1 MMTYKQ
7 LQKAVRD
14 LPNISEFCAKH
25 KLPLRTVMRVKAG
38 GFPRAGTMLQLEA
51 ALSSEAAKQ

>member
-1 MMTYKQ
+1 MTYKQ

-38 GFPRAGTMLQLEA
+38 GFPRLGTMIQLEA
-51 ALSSEAAKQ
+51 ALAAEGKA

>member
-7 LQKAVRD
+7 LQKAVRE
-14 LPNISEFCAKH
+14 LPNISAFCAKH

-38 GFPRAGTMLQLEA
+38 GFPRAGTMVLLEA
-51 ALSSEAAKQ
+51 ALNADAKP